1 LNSKAH
7 NLTGVWHGYYG
18 YPGAELTVDFM
29 ATLLE
34 AGSQF
39 SGSISEPA
47 ILDDAAGDTLFAIV
61 SGGREGG
68 TVSFEKTYEGDS
80 PNYNIVRYRW
90 APASDAQPCKQLLLL
105 SQSMLIG
112 SRHNQN
118 RCDGH
123 ASRKQFRGTG
133 RTADQVALVYECGQ

>member
-18 YPGAELTVDFM
+18 YPGAELTVDVM

-47 ILDDAAGDTLFAIV
+47 ILDDAAGDTLFTIV

-68 TVSFEKTYEGDS
+68 TVSFEKTHEGDR
-80 PNYNIVRYRW
+80 PNYNIVRYTGQLAEDGQEIEGRW
-90 APASDAQPCKQLLLL
+90 TIPGSWSGRFLMIRSGDAKAATDGVSSVTIEKQLV
-105 SQSMLIG
+105 G
-112 SRHNQN
+112 T
-118 RCDGH
+118 
-123 ASRKQFRGTG
+123 RK
-133 RTADQVALVYECGQ
+133 